1 MEASRLARISE
12 ELKREISSIISN
24 ELKDPRI
31 PMMTSVTKVE
41 VTNDLKY
48 AKVYISVLGDDDII
62 KNAFDGLN
70 SAAGFVRKEIGAR
83 IRLRYIP
90 QIIFVQDRSIEYG
103 VYISKLLHD
112 ISADNDTNYGE

>member
-1 MEASRLARISE
+1 MEFSRLARISE
-12 ELKREISSIISN
+12 ELKREISDIIRN

-48 AKVYISVLGDDDII
+48 AKVYVSILEDEDAI

-70 SAAGFVRKEIGAR
+70 SAAGFVRKEVGSR
-83 IRLRYIP
+83 VRLRYTP
-90 QIIFVQDRSIEYG
+90 QIIFVRDTSIEYG
-103 VYISKLLHD
+103 AHISKLLHD
-112 ISADNDTNYGE
+112 INTNKPEHGEQ